1 MLKITNFQ
9 SHTNSELD
17 ILPNA
22 VNVIVGETDAG
33 KSAIIRSIELL
44 ARNRPSGDKY
54 RTHGTKETR
63 VEWKGVTRVRDNTAG
78 SYIVDGVEYKALR
91 SEVPRQVTEKLQ
103 LSEINFRPQHAAY
116 FLLNDSPGS
125 VARAMNE
132 LADLGLIDY
141 TTAEIKRQK
150 GQNAALIEVKAKDL
164 EKKEE
169 EVKSLAWA
177 VDADVDLAVIEE
189 VESARELTIKM
200 VDELS
205 SITRQL
211 QELED
216 RLNSY
221 PDFDSSKV
229 DDRIVEL
236 KDTTLDVISRL
247 VSEAESCLVKLD
259 SYPDFDGER
268 LSEIYTQISDNQLA
282 EMIQIIDKLEE
293 YDNDLRLCPDPADD
307 IAVLGGV
314 KFADSVELKELLFKI
329 EEIESR
335 TWPDNDWAA
344 DIEEIEM
351 RVNDWNTLWER
362 KEQLTELMDYL
373 NRYSSLIDEGVLAE
387 EQATEIFNNLLEE
400 CGVCPLCNEKCGGG
414 HGK

>member
-116 FLLNDSPGS
+116 FLLNDSPGA

-141 TTAEIKRQK
+141 TTAEIKRQR

-164 EKKEE
+164 EKREE

-177 VDADVDLAVIEE
+177 VDADIDLAVIEE
-189 VESARELTIKM
+189 VESARELTIKV

-236 KDTTLDVISRL
+236 KDITLDVISGL
-247 VSEAESCLVKLD
+247 VGEVEDCLIKLGG
-259 SYPDFDGER
+259 YPDFDGDR
-268 LSEIYTQISDNQLA
+268 LSEIHTQISDNSLV

-293 YDNDLRLCPDPADD
+293 YDNDLKLCPDPADD
-307 IAVLGGV
+307 IAVLGGIE
-314 KFADSVELKELLFKI
+314 FADCDELRELLVKI

-351 RVNDWNTLWER
+351 RVESWKRVQENVGTLVELFE
-362 KEQLTELMDYL
+362 KLYKVGEMVEQKIV
-373 NRYSSLIDEGVLAE
+373 SE

-400 CGVCPLCNEKCGGG
+400 CGVCPLCNEKCGG
-414 HGK
+414 H

>member
-9 SHTNSELD
+9 SHTNTELD

-33 KSAIIRSIELL
+33 KSAVIRSIELL

-78 SYIVDGVEYKALR
+78 SYIVDGIEYKALR

-116 FLLNDSPGS
+116 FLLNDSPGA

-164 EKKEE
+164 EKREE
-169 EVKSLAWA
+169 EVKNLAWA
-177 VDADVDLAVIEE
+177 IDADIDLAVIEG

-221 PDFDSSKV
+221 PDFDSSRI
-229 DDRIVEL
+229 DDRINEF
-236 KDTTLDVISRL
+236 KDITLDVISGL
-247 VSEAESCLVKLD
+247 VGEVEDCLIKLG
-259 SYPDFDGER
+259 SYPDFDGEM
-268 LSEIYTQISDNQLA
+268 LSEIHTQISDNSLA

-293 YDNDLRLCPDPADD
+293 YDNDLKLCPDPADD
-307 IAVLGGV
+307 IAALGGIE
-314 KFADSVELKELLFKI
+314 FADFAELNELLFKI

-335 TWPDNDWAA
+335 TWPDSGWAA

-351 RVNDWNTLWER
+351 RVTNWKSVCER
-362 KEQLTELMDYL
+362 EGQLFELAGKMGKVQRL
-373 NRYSSLIDEGVLAE
+373 VDEGIIAE
-387 EQATEIFNNLLEE
+387 DQATEIFNNLLEE
-400 CGVCPLCNEKCGGG
+400 CGVCPLCGEKCGG
-414 HGK
+414 HE

>member
-116 FLLNDSPGS
+116 FLLNDSPGA

-141 TTAEIKRQK
+141 TTAEIKRQR

-164 EKKEE
+164 EKKEG

-177 VDADVDLAVIEE
+177 VDADIDLAVIEE

-216 RLNSY
+216 SLNSY
-221 PDFDSSKV
+221 PDFDSSKI
-229 DDRIVEL
+229 DDRIEEL
-236 KDTTLDVISRL
+236 KDITLDVISEL
-247 VSEAESCLVKLD
+247 VGEVEDCLIKLD

-268 LSEIYTQISDNQLA
+268 LSEIHTQISDTQLT

-293 YDNDLRLCPDPADD
+293 YDNDLKLCPDPVDD

-314 KFADSVELKELLFKI
+314 EFADCDELRELLVKI

-351 RVNDWNTLWER
+351 RVESWKRVQENVGTLVELFE
-362 KEQLTELMDYL
+362 KLYKVGEMVEQKIV
-373 NRYSSLIDEGVLAE
+373 SE

-400 CGVCPLCNEKCGGG
+400 CGVCPLCNEKCGG
-414 HGK
+414 H

>member
-1 MLKITNFQ
+1 MLKIINFQ

-78 SYIVDGVEYKALR
+78 SYVVDGVEYKALR

-116 FLLNDSPGS
+116 FLLNDSPGA

-164 EKKEE
+164 EKKEG

-177 VDADVDLAVIEE
+177 VDADIDLAVIEE

-221 PDFDSSKV
+221 PDFDSRRI
-229 DDRIVEL
+229 DDRLDQL
-236 KDTTLDVISRL
+236 KDITLDVISEL
-247 VSEAESCLVKLD
+247 VGEVEDCLVKLS

-268 LSEIYTQISDNQLA
+268 LSEIHTQISDNSLA
-282 EMIQIIDKLEE
+282 EMVQIIDKLEE

-307 IAVLGGV
+307 IAALGRIE
-314 KFADSVELKELLFKI
+314 FADSVELSELLVKI
-329 EEIESR
+329 EEFESR
-335 TWPDNDWAA
+335 TWPDNNWAA
-344 DIEEIEM
+344 DIKEIEM
-351 RVNDWNTLWER
+351 RVESWKRVQENAGTLV
-362 KEQLTELMDYL
+362 ELFEKLHKVEEMVQQKIV
-373 NRYSSLIDEGVLAE
+373 SE

-400 CGVCPLCNEKCGGG
+400 CGVCPLCNEKCGG
-414 HGK
+414 H

>member
-22 VNVIVGETDAG
+22 VNVFVGETDAG

-63 VEWKGVTRVRDNTAG
+63 VDWKGVTRVRDNTAG

-116 FLLNDSPGS
+116 FLLNDSPGA

-150 GQNAALIEVKAKDL
+150 GQNATLIEVKAKDL

-169 EVKSLAWA
+169 EVKNLAWA
-177 VDADVDLAVIEE
+177 VEADIDLAVIEE

-221 PDFDSSKV
+221 PDFDSSRI
-229 DDRIVEL
+229 DDKINEL
-236 KDTTLDVISRL
+236 KDITLDVISGL
-247 VSEAESCLVKLD
+247 VGEVEDCLVKLG

-268 LSEIYTQISDNQLA
+268 LSEIYTQISDNQLT

-293 YDNDLRLCPDPADD
+293 YDNDLKLCPDPADD
-307 IAVLGGV
+307 IAALGGV
-314 KFADSVELKELLFKI
+314 EFADCDELKELLVKI

-335 TWPDNDWAA
+335 TWPDSDWAA

-351 RVNDWNTLWER
+351 RVESWKRVQENVGTLVELFE
-362 KEQLTELMDYL
+362 KLYKVGEMVEQKIV
-373 NRYSSLIDEGVLAE
+373 SE

-400 CGVCPLCNEKCGGG
+400 CGVCPLCNEKCGG
-414 HGK
+414 H

>member
-116 FLLNDSPGS
+116 FLLNDSPGA

-150 GQNAALIEVKAKDL
+150 GQNAALIEVIAKDL

-177 VDADVDLAVIEE
+177 VDADIDLAVIEE

-221 PDFDSSKV
+221 PDFDSSRI
-229 DDRIVEL
+229 DDRVNEL
-236 KDTTLDVISRL
+236 KDVTLDVISRL
-247 VSEAESCLVKLD
+247 VGEVEDCLVKLD
-259 SYPDFDGER
+259 SYPNFDGER
-268 LSEIYTQISDNQLA
+268 LSEIHTQISDNQLT

-293 YDNDLRLCPDPADD
+293 YDNDLKLCPDPVDD
-307 IAVLGGV
+307 IAVLGRV
-314 KFADSVELKELLFKI
+314 EFADCDELKELLVKI

-335 TWPDNDWAA
+335 TWPDNSWAA

-351 RVNDWNTLWER
+351 RVESWKRVQENVGTLVELFE
-362 KEQLTELMDYL
+362 KLYKVGEMVEQKIV
-373 NRYSSLIDEGVLAE
+373 SE
-387 EQATEIFNNLLEE
+387 EQATEIFNDLLEE
-400 CGVCPLCNEKCGGG
+400 CGVCPLCNEKCGG
-414 HGK
+414 H

>member
-9 SHTNSELD
+9 SHANSELD

-116 FLLNDSPGS
+116 FLLNDSPGA

-169 EVKSLAWA
+169 EVKNLAWA
-177 VDADVDLAVIEE
+177 VDADIDLAVIEE

-221 PDFDSSKV
+221 PDFDSSRI
-229 DDRIVEL
+229 DDRINEL
-236 KDTTLDVISRL
+236 KDITLDAISGL
-247 VSEAESCLVKLD
+247 VGEVEDCLVKLGN
-259 SYPDFDGER
+259 YPDFDGER
-268 LSEIYTQISDNQLA
+268 LSEIHTQISDNSLA

-293 YDNDLRLCPDPADD
+293 YDNDLRLCPDPVDD
-307 IAVLGGV
+307 IAALGRV
-314 KFADSVELKELLFKI
+314 EFADCDELRELLVKI

-373 NRYSSLIDEGVLAE
+373 NWYNALIDEGVLAE
-387 EQATEIFNNLLEE
+387 EEATEIFNDLLEE